1 VKNLWV
7 IFKKEIYRVVTDKR
21 LVLGVFILPGLS
33 IFLIYTII
41 GTAIGGQMDEEQ
53 AHVPTLYVE
62 NLPGEVEAHLDAHMD
77 YTLQEGTIEEEAL
90 REKIREEELDLAV
103 IFPEDFAERI
113 DSREGIPEATV
124 FYNQGSNHSSNAYN
138 NFNQA
143 MGAYHENIIMD
154 RLDDPSDYHPYEL
167 GTVNLVDERN
177 VVAQGFA
184 MLMPMLIIIFLFVGV
199 MNIGPDAIAGEKER
213 GTIATL
219 LVTPTR
225 RTEIAL
231 GKVLSIALL
240 SFASA
245 LSSFIGILLSLPQLM
260 QFDDT
265 LPDISI
271 YGIGDFAVLLLVLII
286 TVFFIV
292 ALVSIISTYAKSVKE
307 ATTLIMPFYFIAMI
321 IGIMNSF
328 GTDVNQSLLPHLAPI
343 YGPINLLAGILTF
356 EYSLVNFFATVLST
370 LVYTSL
376 FVVLLNRMFSD
387 ERIMFT
393 R

>member
-1 VKNLWV
+1 MKNLWV

-328 GTDVNQSLLPHLAPI
+328 GTDVNQSLLAHLAPI